1 MRKTK
6 QKSQKSRKLSA
17 PLRFLYISIEFN
29 MKYFKIFLILYLL
42 LLLMMIEV
50 FSLRFVIE
58 EFGNFAV
65 KARNNFVEFAKPKSF
80 KNFGKLIQKNNE

>member
-1 MRKTK
+1 
-6 QKSQKSRKLSA
+6 
-17 PLRFLYISIEFN
+17 
-29 MKYFKIFLILYLL
+29 
-42 LLLMMIEV
+42 MMIEV